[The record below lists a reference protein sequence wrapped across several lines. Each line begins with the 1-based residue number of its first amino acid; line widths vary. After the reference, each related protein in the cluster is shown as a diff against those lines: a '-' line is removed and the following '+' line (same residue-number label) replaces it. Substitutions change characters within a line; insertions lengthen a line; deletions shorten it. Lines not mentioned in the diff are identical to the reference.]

1 MKCLL
6 VLTRTTKSIHVDT
19 ISRISP
25 SLSSSLSTLSTL
37 STTFLIHGDALDSS
51 ITNKLFNNNNNN
63 NNNNNKLPKANV
75 LLTDPPYCILTRRRL
90 LGDLRDLKKRKRK
103 LDDDET
109 VTRFENIKGYVEFT
123 HKWLDNIIR
132 NCLNSNPTL
141 IIWTNPLGK
150 KYLKELIVNEF
161 GFHFI
166 GEYLWAKRSD
176 HKSSSSNNSTK
187 EVTLRVY
194 ETALVFKKE
203 KNEDIDKMLSWSVIT
218 GYHDE
223 NETTRHE
230 HPCHKPFKAIEPL
243 IRNFTK
249 PGDIIIDPFMG
260 IIIIIDYYHYYYYY
274 YYYY

>member
-25 SLSSSLSTLSTL
+25 LSSSLSKLSTL
-37 STTFLIHGDALDSS
+37 STTVLIHGDALDSS
-51 ITNKLFNNNNNN
+51 ITKKLFNNNNNN
-63 NNNNNKLPKANV
+63 NNKLPNV
-75 LLTDPPYCILTRRRL
+75 LLTDPPYCILITRRRL

-109 VTRFENIKGYVEFT
+109 VTRFENIKSYVEFT
-123 HKWLDNIIR
+123 YKWLDNIIR

-194 ETALVFKKE
+194 ETALV
-203 KNEDIDKMLSWSVIT
+203 
-218 GYHDE
+218 
-223 NETTRHE
+223 
-230 HPCHKPFKAIEPL
+230 
-243 IRNFTK
+243 
-249 PGDIIIDPFMG
+249 
-260 IIIIIDYYHYYYYY
+260 
-274 YYYY
+274 